1 MSLTFERKFGYKK
14 SMMPNSTNR
23 SALTRF
29 AWLSIGAA
37 VLTIALKSIAYLL
50 TGSVGLLS
58 DALESLV
65 NLVGAL
71 MALAMLI
78 VAARPVDE
86 EHAYGHSKAEYFSS
100 GVEGTLI
107 LVAAVSIIVAALPRL
122 ITPKPLEQIGV
133 GLAVSVVASLV
144 NLIVALII
152 RRAAKLHNSI
162 TLEANSNHLMTDVWT
177 SVGVITGVGMV
188 TLTGWQR
195 LDPIVAMLVAANII
209 WTGFGIVRKSVL
221 GLMDTAL
228 SPDEQKLIQKV
239 LEPHKQGGVE
249 FHALR
254 TRQSGARQFVSFHVI
269 VPGRWTVQRG
279 HQLLEKIEADIRD
292 ALPIVTVFTHLESL
306 NDPAS
311 WDDTNLDRKDT

>member
-1 MSLTFERKFGYKK
+1 MTS
-14 SMMPNSTNR
+14 NSTDR
-23 SALTRF
+23 SSLTRF

-58 DALESLV
+58 DALESIV

-71 MALAMLI
+71 MALAMLTI
-78 VAARPVDE
+78 AARPEDE
-86 EHAYGHSKAEYFSS
+86 DHAYGHGKAEYFSS

-107 LVAAVSIIVAALPRL
+107 LVAALSIIWAAIPRL

-133 GLAVSVVASLV
+133 GLAVSVGASLV
-144 NLIVALII
+144 NLAVALII
-152 RRAAKLHNSI
+152 RRAGKLNNSI

-177 SVGVITGVGMV
+177 SVGVIAGVGMV

-209 WTGFGIVRKSVL
+209 WSGFGIVRKSVL

-228 SPDEQKLIQKV
+228 STEELKLIQNV
-239 LEPHKQGGVE
+239 FEPHKQSGVE

-279 HQLLEKIEADIRD
+279 HQLLEKIEADIRG
-292 ALPIVTVFTHLESL
+292 ALQNVTVFTHLESL

-311 WDDTNLDRKDT
+311 WDDTNLDRKDK